1 MTRDENTSPPVVTTP
16 AASPRE
22 SLVQDARSG
31 LTPAQM
37 VERKLAA
44 LLHSTPM
51 PVSRMQNSEK
61 RRALS

>member
-1 MTRDENTSPPVVTTP
+1 MTRDDNSPPPVVTAS

-22 SLVQDARSG
+22 SLVQDVRSG

-37 VERKLAA
+37 VERKLAT
-44 LLHSTPM
+44 LLRSTPM